1 MKENWK
7 KCIEQA
13 KESNH
18 TWLHK
23 AAVSA
28 KCLSSHLNGNWQRQW
43 IQCWNYEIAWGGTK
57 GRNALWN
64 MCSFKSACNGTNILL
79 TNNYQSILI
88 HSIPANLVL
97 FSLKFPA
104 TKRKKAA
111 PESRNV
117 LVSSNLRQNS
127 KRIHLCQSEAGNVCL
142 HCRANTHE
150 IRLRLWL
157 RVATITRT
165 A

>member
-1 MKENWK
+1 MHWLSEMKENWK

-64 MCSFKSACNGTNILL
+64 MCSFKSACKGTNILL
-79 TNNYQSILI
+79 TSNYQSILI

-117 LVSSNLRQNS
+117 LVVLHSDAKFKTNSPLPEWGRECVSSL
-127 KRIHLCQSEAGNVCL
+127 
-142 HCRANTHE
+142 
-150 IRLRLWL
+150 
-157 RVATITRT
+157 
-165 A
+165 